1 MGDGSLSQDEID
13 ALLQGADDIMSPSGP
28 AQAQAA
34 PQQAGGG
41 VSPQEQ
47 SALRDV
53 LGSAMSSVAPSLSG
67 YLGGKN
73 ITISN
78 PVIEVKSQDAMR
90 NDFPG
95 NYVQVSMDFS
105 GALGGKNLIVYNF
118 NDAGS
123 ISALMMGDESGTAP
137 PDLSEAHQ
145 STIQEFTNQLLSSMA
160 TQFASNLGSGINTSP
175 AVLSMVNNPAEL
187 QLPMGG
193 SIYKITYD
201 FSIEGVLSSKL
212 YHVMDPNIGSGLTSS
227 AGFAPQPAG
236 QTQSFQQQQVG
247 ISPVKFPPLDEGI
260 PQGVGGNISLLLD
273 VPMTLTVEL
282 GRTTQLV
289 QDILGLGE
297 GSIIELDKLAG
308 EPVDLLVNGKLI
320 AKGEVVVI
328 DENFGVRVT
337 DIVSPAERLSGLQ
350 EGNCTGLLYKPENIS
365 GIFTV
370 IARSTVPSCW
380 FGQLVLDD
388 GAVSRKVKISLTVFR

>member
-28 AQAQAA
+28 SQAQTAA
-34 PQQAGGG
+34 QQGGGG
-41 VSPQEQ
+41 VSSQEQ
-47 SALRDV
+47 SALKDI
-53 LGSAMSSVAPSLSG
+53 LGRAMTSVAPSLSG

-73 ITISN
+73 IVISN
-78 PVIEVKSQDAMR
+78 PVVESKTQDALR

-95 NYVQVSMDFS
+95 RYVQVSMDYS
-105 GALGGKNLIVYNF
+105 GGLAGKNLIVYNF

-137 PDLSEAHQ
+137 TDLSEAHQ
-145 STIQEFTNQLLSSMA
+145 STIQEFTNQLLSSLA
-160 TQFASNLGSGINTSP
+160 TQFASSLGSGINTSP
-175 AVLSMVNNPAEL
+175 AILSSVNNPAEL

-193 SIYKITYD
+193 SIYKVTYD

-212 YHVMDPNIGSGLTSS
+212 YHIMDPNLVSGLSS
-227 AGFAPQPAG
+227 SVGYAPQPAG
-236 QTQSFQQQQVG
+236 QPQAFQQQQQVG

-337 DIVSPAERLSGLQ
+337 DIVSPADRLSGLQ
-350 EGNCTGLLYKPENIS
+350 
-365 GIFTV
+365 
-370 IARSTVPSCW
+370 
-380 FGQLVLDD
+380 
-388 GAVSRKVKISLTVFR
+388 